1 MTHDHTDRLK
11 PKGFFVSFN
20 DQKEFLRDI
29 CPFCELDDGLLEKAI
44 HHIEIGFYPRQ
55 THLIEIGQ
63 ATEYL
68 YLVIKGEVK
77 AFDAD
82 NELIRVYHAQ
92 EGFDAD
98 ALIEGVSQLRYE
110 VTEDLIC
117 YELSIKGFM
126 QLFEAHDG
134 FRQFYLMDMV
144 DRIHYFKKHATASDL
159 STFMVARVSDSYL
172 HDPCIV
178 PEETPIVEALKR
190 SVRAKS
196 SSMVVEK
203 DSTYGIVTDSDI
215 KNMLASDTLDL
226 HAPIA
231 SIAHFPLIAV
241 EEEDFLFNV
250 YLQLI
255 QRNIK
260 RVGVMREGALIGMLE
275 QIDVLSY
282 FANHSHLVTVKIEKA
297 KSIDALRE
305 ASLDYLNIVRKL
317 YAQGVK
323 ARYIAKLVSE
333 INRKVFV
340 RLFEMVVPEALR
352 GDCALIVMG
361 SEGRGEQIIRTDQD
375 NGLIVRDGVDVEGY
389 RPHMRELTETLVSFG
404 YPLCEGNIMVSNPY
418 WCKSESAYRA
428 QIDQWI
434 GAPEM
439 ESFMEFSIF
448 FDAQC
453 VAGDATLLDNLQE
466 HLFAQVNRD
475 NDVYLA
481 RFAQLTTLFET
492 PVGFFSTFLHRDRRI
507 DLKKAG
513 IFPIVQGMRALS
525 LHYGVT
531 ELSTVERI
539 KRLTQEG
546 ILEKGMARELVE
558 AFEVLFYL
566 RLTQQLDALNRDETV
581 SNTVTTDHL
590 TKIQRDL
597 LKDSLQIVEQFKRFI
612 VRHFS
617 LENLG

>member
-1 MTHDHTDRLK
+1 
-11 PKGFFVSFN
+11 VSFN
-20 DQKEFLRDI
+20 DQKEFLRNV
-29 CPFCELDDGLLEKAI
+29 CPFCELEDVLLEKAI
-44 HHIEIGFYPRQ
+44 RHIEIGFYPRD
-55 THLIEIGQ
+55 TRLIEIGK
-63 ATEYL
+63 ATEHL
-68 YLVIKGEVK
+68 YLIIKGEVK

-82 NELIRVYHAQ
+82 SELVRVYHAQ

-98 ALIEGVSQLRYE
+98 ALIEEASQLRYD

-117 YELSIKGFM
+117 YELSAKGFM
-126 QLFEAHDG
+126 ELFEADEG

-144 DRIHYFKKHATASDL
+144 DRIHYFKQHATASDL
-159 STFMVARVSDSYL
+159 SVFMVARVSDSYL
-172 HDPCIV
+172 HEPCIV
-178 PEETPIVEALKR
+178 SEETPIVEALKR
-190 SVRAKS
+190 SVHAKS
-196 SSMVVEK
+196 SSMVVERRG
-203 DSTYGIVTDSDI
+203 TYGIVTDSDI
-215 KNMLASDTLDL
+215 KNMLASDTLNL
-226 HAPIA
+226 QAPIA

-241 EEEDFLFNV
+241 EEEEFLFHV

-260 RVGVMREGALIGMLE
+260 RVGVMRKGVLVGMLE

-297 KSIDALRE
+297 KNIDALRE

-323 ARYIAKLVSE
+323 TRYIAKLVSE

-340 RLFEMVVPEALR
+340 RLFEMVVPEGLR
-352 GDCALIVMG
+352 DDCAFIVMG

-375 NGLIVRDGVDVEGY
+375 NGLIVRDGVDVEKY
-389 RPHMRELTETLVSFG
+389 RPHMKELTETLVSFG
-404 YPLCEGNIMVSNPY
+404 YPPCEGNIMVSNPY
-418 WCKSESAYRA
+418 WCKSEHDYRA
-428 QIDQWI
+428 QIDRWI
-434 GAPEM
+434 DAPEM

-453 VAGDATLLDNLQE
+453 VAGDAKLLDGLKAKRFE
-466 HLFAQVNRD
+466 RVNRD
-475 NDVYLA
+475 NDLYMA

-525 LHYGVT
+525 LRHGIS

-539 KRLTQEG
+539 KRLVEEE
-546 ILEKGMARELVE
+546 ILEEGMARELVE

-566 RLTQQLDALNRDETV
+566 RLTQQIDALNRDETV

-590 TKIQRDL
+590 TRIQRDL
-597 LKDSLQIVEQFKRFI
+597 LKDSLQIVEQFKKMI
-612 VRHFS
+612 IRHFN
-617 LENLG
+617 LEHLG